1 MPLSERPVFD
11 LITKS
16 KSWFKFEY
24 ESLLAC
30 NKKVLVSKDNVTW
43 DIIQTVYADLGNG
56 RDMDLNGHLYQRKT
70 NVLYDN
76 AKELLEDLIMED
88 GACVVLDMLREMP
101 ETELLNL
108 LSQVDRIDKHDGK
121 LLLKYR

>member
-1 MPLSERPVFD
+1 MTDYITIHLRDGKEISRDEWNKLFKKD
-11 LITKS
+11 LDIENEKS
-16 KSWFKFEY
+16 
-24 ESLLAC
+24 
-30 NKKVLVSKDNVTW
+30 TW
-43 DIIQTVYADLGNG
+43 NIIQTVYADLGNG

-101 ETELLNL
+101 ETELFNL
-108 LSQVDRIDKHDGK
+108 LSKVDRIDKHDGK
-121 LLLKYR
+121 LLLKYDEED

>member
-1 MPLSERPVFD
+1 MTDYITIYLRDGKEISRDEWDKSFKKD
-11 LITKS
+11 LDIENEKS
-16 KSWFKFEY
+16 
-24 ESLLAC
+24 
-30 NKKVLVSKDNVTW
+30 TW
-43 DIIQTVYADLGNG
+43 DIIQSVYTDLGNG
-56 RDMDLNGHLYQRKT
+56 RDMELNGHLYQRKT

-108 LSQVDRIDKHDGK
+108 LSKVDRIDKHDGK
-121 LLLKYR
+121 LLLKYYEED